1 MIEVEIRSFI
11 SKEQYSSLLEFFHK
25 GSEYLGED
33 EQETFYFDSPVDLR
47 IQRNTKGAKIWLKKG
62 KIHETQREEIEV
74 LCKKE
79 NFDE

>member
-33 EQETFYFDSPVDLR
+33 EQETFYFDSPVDL
-47 IQRNTKGAKIWLKKG
+47 IAADGSN
-62 KIHETQREEIEV
+62 
-74 LCKKE
+74 
-79 NFDE
+79 